1 MVQKCFYLLLPLIL
15 RRLEW
20 RKMRKAI
27 AMILLAMLG
36 IASFSF
42 ITTLAGA
49 DTQFEGTWV
58 RMGGIIT
65 QWGSDPVFGWIGAHA
80 GMVNKSGTYHE
91 WARVHAI
98 WSYDRPRLNCTK
110 PPLDNF
116 TFTVYAA
123 KLNRTTDVAFDYLDY
138 DFYISGLWNVV
149 KITTT
154 ITVVLDE
161 TGQLISI
168 DVHREF
174 ERIVTNGTGELRVF
188 LYPLYRFELS
198 IEGIDLLSGFVKVFY
213 ITHVEIKICDINDD
227 GKVDL
232 WDLVKVAK
240 RYRAVPGLWTYVH
253 EFDLNFNNEID
264 IGDLTSIAA
273 NIGV

>member
-1 MVQKCFYLLLPLIL
+1 
-15 RRLEW
+15 
-20 RKMRKAI
+20 MRKAI

-42 ITTLAGA
+42 VTTLAGA
-49 DTQFEGTWV
+49 GTQFEGTWV

-65 QWGSDPVFGWIGAHA
+65 QWGSKPVFGWIGAHA

-91 WARVHAI
+91 WARAHAI
-98 WSYDRPRLNCTK
+98 WSGDRPRLNCTK
-110 PPLDNF
+110 PPLENF
-116 TFTVYAA
+116 TFTLYAA
-123 KLNRTTDVAFDYLDY
+123 KLINTTEVAFNYSGY
-138 DFYISGLWNVV
+138 HFYISGLWNVV

-154 ITVVLDE
+154 ITVFLNE
-161 TGQLISI
+161 TTGQLIGI
-168 DVHREF
+168 DIHREF
-174 ERIVTNGTGELRVF
+174 EPIVTEAQGELGV
-188 LYPLYRFELS
+188 LLNPLYRFELS
-198 IEGIDLLSGFVKVFY
+198 IEGIDLLSGFVRFFD
-213 ITHVEIKICDINDD
+213 IRHVEIKICDINDD

>member
-1 MVQKCFYLLLPLIL
+1 
-15 RRLEW
+15 
-20 RKMRKAI
+20 MRKAI
-27 AMILLAMLG
+27 AMILLVMLG

-42 ITTLAGA
+42 ITTIAGA

-65 QWGSDPVFGWIGAHA
+65 LWGSKPVFGWIGAHA

-91 WARVHAI
+91 WARAHAI
-98 WSYDRPRLNCTK
+98 WSDDRPRLNCTK

-116 TFTVYAA
+116 TFTCYAA
-123 KLNRTTDVAFDYLDY
+123 KLVNTTDVGFDPG
-138 DFYISGLWNVV
+138 FYVLGKWDVV

-154 ITVVLDE
+154 ITVILNE

-174 ERIVTNGTGELRVF
+174 ERIVINGTGELRVF
-188 LYPLYRFELS
+188 LYTLQFELS
-198 IEGIDLLSGFVKVFY
+198 IDGIDLLSGFVKVFY
-213 ITHVEIKICDINDD
+213 ITHLEIRICDINND
-227 GKVDL
+227 GEVDL
-232 WDLVKVAK
+232 RDLVKVAK

-253 EFDLNFNNEID
+253 EFDLNFDAKID
-264 IGDLTSIAA
+264 IGDLTTIAA